1 MRRFGLLALVLG
13 LAGCAAPE
21 SYDLLIEN
29 GTVVDGTGAAP
40 TIADLGITGD
50 RIVAVGDLAKARAAT
65 VIDATDFVVAPGFID
80 IHSHADRALVQPEHR
95 SGEGLIRQGVTTAMF
110 GIDGGY
116 SAATIKE
123 LNDELSNPGVPINFA
138 FYVGHNGVREEVMGS
153 APRHATPEEI
163 EAMRGIVR
171 AGMEDGAYGLS
182 SGLMYLPGLHASTEE
197 VIELAKVVAEY
208 GGVYDSHVRDPAN
221 DLLASMEECLTIG
234 REAGIPAHPTH
245 VKAVGGKNFG
255 KGPDFVALI
264 QAARDR
270 GENVTVDQYPY
281 DGAATMPLPGIL
293 VPPMDSPLR
302 EHLRVLYERTASPE
316 EQQAAF
322 AKAVAIGQEA
332 MSDPAQRAAYR
343 KMAEN
348 PPDEV
353 FSWIKSVGYSSF
365 RIVVTGHPGYD
376 GQLITEIAETEGR
389 HPFDVIADLIV
400 EEGAGCKITLGAI
413 MEEDVRAIMREPWTM
428 IASDG
433 ELGGDHPRGHGT
445 FARVLGRYVR
455 EWGVLTLEEAVR
467 KMTSLPAEFLGLENR
482 GRIAPGFMA
491 DVVVFDPD
499 TIVDASTW
507 AEPTLYA
514 VGVNHVFTNGVAVLQ
529 DGELTGST
537 PGRRLRKAQ

>member
-1 MRRFGLLALVLG
+1 MTRTTMRHLAVLAPFALMAG
-13 LAGCAAPE
+13 LAGCAAPA
-21 SYDLLIEN
+21 SYDLLITN
-29 GTVVDGTGAAP
+29 GTVVDGTGAASMA
-40 TIADLGITGD
+40 ADLGISGD
-50 RIVAVGDLAKARAAT
+50 RIVAVGDLSNARAAT
-65 VIDATDFVVAPGFID
+65 VIDATDLVVAPGFID
-80 IHSHADRALVQPEHR
+80 IHSHADRALIRPEYR

-123 LNDELSNPGVPINFA
+123 LNDKLLDPGVPINFA

-153 APRHATPEEI
+153 APRHATAEEL

-171 AGMEDGAYGLS
+171 TGMEDGAYGLS

-197 VIELAKVVAEY
+197 VIELAKVVAEF

-221 DLLASMEECLTIG
+221 NLLASMEECLTIG

-264 QAARDR
+264 QEARDR

-281 DGAATMPLPGIL
+281 DGAATMPLPGLL

-302 EHLRVLYERTASPE
+302 EHLRVLNEGTASPE
-316 EQQAAF
+316 EQRAAF
-322 AKAVAIGQEA
+322 AKAEALGQKA
-332 MSDPAQRAAYR
+332 MSDPVQRAAYQQ
-343 KMAEN
+343 MAEN

-365 RIVVTGHPGYD
+365 RIVVTGHPGYE

-413 MEEDVRAIMREPWTM
+413 MEEDVRVIMRETWTM

-433 ELGGDHPRGHGT
+433 AARRRPSPRPRHLRAGAG
-445 FARVLGRYVR
+445 ALREGMGR
-455 EWGVLTLEEAVR
+455 AQ
-467 KMTSLPAEFLGLENR
+467 P
-482 GRIAPGFMA
+482 
-491 DVVVFDPD
+491 
-499 TIVDASTW
+499 
-507 AEPTLYA
+507 
-514 VGVNHVFTNGVAVLQ
+514 
-529 DGELTGST
+529 
-537 PGRRLRKAQ
+537 RRRRS